1 MSGNSEKHGR
11 YAELGE
17 KLRQNKDSRAD
28 RWAQYL
34 LMLLMYLAI
43 SALAISNEAVS
54 AKLGLPIDKP
64 VVMLD
69 AGHGGADPGKVGV
82 NQALEKEI
90 NLAIVLKL
98 KTYLEANDVT
108 VYLTRET
115 DAGLYEESDTNKKR
129 TDMNR
134 RCELIERM
142 QPDLVVSI
150 HQNSY
155 SQESVCGPQI
165 FYYKTSEQ
173 GKKLAELLQERL
185 NAMPECMDQ
194 RVAKANGDYY
204 LLLHVSCPIVI
215 AETGFLSNRQEARM
229 LATKSYQDRLAWEL
243 CMGILAYLR

>member
-82 NQALEKEI
+82 NQELEKEI

-98 KTYLEANDVT
+98 KTYL
-108 VYLTRET
+108 
-115 DAGLYEESDTNKKR
+115 S
-129 TDMNR
+129 
-134 RCELIERM
+134 
-142 QPDLVVSI
+142 
-150 HQNSY
+150 
-155 SQESVCGPQI
+155 
-165 FYYKTSEQ
+165 
-173 GKKLAELLQERL
+173 
-185 NAMPECMDQ
+185 
-194 RVAKANGDYY
+194 
-204 LLLHVSCPIVI
+204 
-215 AETGFLSNRQEARM
+215 
-229 LATKSYQDRLAWEL
+229 
-243 CMGILAYLR
+243 